1 MRIDIRINDETI
13 RKNIRW
19 AVENAEQEEE
29 IYFEFESERTEF
41 MDDCMDEIIDKLELY
56 DDFSLNYDMIVKDL
70 YNLYFER

>member
-13 RKNIRW
+13 RKNIRE

-41 MDDCMDEIIDKLELY
+41 MDDCMNEITDKLELY
-56 DDFSLNYDMIVKDL
+56 DDFSPDYDMIVRDF
-70 YNLYFER
+70 YNLYFE